1 MNDAQKLFDLIERIK
16 ELIKDNSKPDGTC
29 RFNVE
34 QIKCLLEVSEAILK
48 NSSESKSKKHNG
60 ID

>member
-16 ELIKDNSKPDGTC
+16 ELIKENSEPNGIC

-34 QIKCLLEVSEAILK
+34 QIKCLLEVSEVILK
-48 NSSESKSKKHNG
+48 DSNESNKNKL
-60 ID
+60 